1 MAYEKKGGDLTVFI
15 NDKGGNDK
23 RPDYKGTAL
32 LDGVEYEVALWN
44 RTSQKGTSF
53 LSGSIKKAEKK
64 EQPKKEEKKQ
74 ADGWDKPFDD
84 SIPF

>member
-1 MAYEKKGGDLTVFI
+1 MAYEKKDGDISVFL
-15 NDKGGNDK
+15 NDKGGNNK
-23 RPDYKGTAL
+23 RPDYKGNAL
-32 LDGVEYEVALWN
+32 IGGEEYEVALWAK
-44 RTSQKGTSF
+44 TSKDGKSF

-64 EQPKKEEKKQ
+64 EQPKEKKQ